1 MISCPHNI
9 NFDEFVKT
17 VIPAQAGI
25 QSVRNQLKP
34 LDSRSPIR
42 TFWDKLHGNDG
53 KRKFRTFYELVI
65 LGIVLFLIL
74 TLPSLAW
81 PEGPS
86 VESLLPSPGFSGEW
100 RMDGPVKTYNRDD
113 LFTYIDGEA
122 ELYFPYGFERLA
134 TAFYTRE
141 GGDPQIGLAADIYQ
155 MGSLLDAFGIY
166 SQYRKP
172 EAEFIPMGGEGFV
185 NPSQL
190 LFYQD
195 RFFVQLSASGTAQL
209 DRSVFESC
217 ARAISKALPGP
228 PKKPSELNL
237 LMTPS
242 LIPQTERYFPESL
255 LGYSFFRRGLIALA
269 SQNGKKIRI
278 FVIIE
283 DSAQSAQKVVDRYVR
298 YLKDSKVPSDRIL
311 HLKDGSLFAPDP
323 LHKGL
328 MLSQKGRFIA
338 GAADLENPAQGNT
351 LIEQIRDRLP

>member
-1 MISCPHNI
+1 MKDMRSTG
-9 NFDEFVKT
+9 V
-17 VIPAQAGI
+17 
-25 QSVRNQLKP
+25 
-34 LDSRSPIR
+34 SRSSIGNKVFCFPSNLEPY
-42 TFWDKLHGNDG
+42 TLHLSFTTN
-53 KRKFRTFYELVI
+53 RYRVCLWITA
-65 LGIVLFLIL
+65 LFLIL

-81 PEGPS
+81 PQEPPLQ
-86 VESLLPSPGFSGEW
+86 SLLPSPGFSGEW
-100 RMDGPVKTYNRDD
+100 RLDGQVKAYTKDD

-134 TAFYTRE
+134 TAFYTKA
-141 GGDPQIGLAADIYQ
+141 GGDPGIGVAADIYQ

-166 SQYRKP
+166 SQYRKA
-172 EAEFIPMGGEGFV
+172 EAEFISMGGEGFV

-228 PKKPSELNL
+228 PKKPLELNL
-237 LMTPS
+237 LKIPAM
-242 LIPQTERYFPESL
+242 IPQTERYFPESL

-269 SQNGKKIRI
+269 SQNGKKFRV

-283 DSAQSAQKVVDRYVR
+283 DSAPSAKEVLDRYVR

-311 HLKDGSLFAPDP
+311 LLKEGRLFAPDP
-323 LHKGL
+323 LHKGM
-328 MLSQKGRFIA
+328 MLGQKGRFIA
-338 GAADLENPAQGNT
+338 GAVDLENPAQGST
-351 LIEQIRDRLP
+351 LVEQIMDRLP

>member
-1 MISCPHNI
+1 MKDMRS
-9 NFDEFVKT
+9 T
-17 VIPAQAGI
+17 G
-25 QSVRNQLKP
+25 
-34 LDSRSPIR
+34 DSRSSA
-42 TFWDKLHGNDG
+42 GN
-53 KRKFRTFYELVI
+53 KIFCFPSNLEPYTLNLSFVTNRYRVCLWITA
-65 LGIVLFLIL
+65 LFLIL

-81 PEGPS
+81 PKEPP

-100 RMDGPVKTYNRDD
+100 RLDGQIKTYSQDD

-134 TAFYTRE
+134 TAFYTKE

-172 EAEFIPMGGEGFV
+172 DAEFIPMGGEGFV

-217 ARAISKALPGP
+217 ARAISRALPGP
-228 PKKPSELNL
+228 PKKPLELNL
-237 LMTPS
+237 LKIPA

-269 SQNGKKIRI
+269 SQNGKKFRI

-283 DSAQSAQKVVDRYVR
+283 DSAQSAKIVLDRYVR

-311 HLKDGSLFAPDP
+311 HLKDGGLFAPDP

-328 MLSQKGRFIA
+328 MLTQKGRFIA
-338 GAADLENPAQGNT
+338 GAADLENPAQGST
-351 LIEQIRDRLP
+351 LIEQIMTRLP